1 MYAYTPPVRDN
12 VAMLWLN
19 FKALLRNICISHFLL
34 VVILHSDIDECEE
47 GTSGCSQNCNNN
59 IGSYYCT
66 CMNGFDLESDAHS
79 CTGNEDTYMYLT
91 YISYVHKIQS
101 MQVHMQV
108 MYVYI
113 CMHTYIF
120 IYVCIRICT

>member
-1 MYAYTPPVRDN
+1 M
-12 VAMLWLN
+12 
-19 FKALLRNICISHFLL
+19 

-47 GTSGCSQNCNNN
+47 ETSGCSQNCNNT

-66 CMNGFDLESDAHS
+66 CMNGFDLESDGHS
-79 CTGNEDTYMYLT
+79 CTGNEDTYTYLI
-91 YISYVHKIQS
+91 YISYVYKIQS

-113 CMHTYIF
+113 YMYTYIHNH
-120 IYVCIRICT
+120 IRMYTCM